1 MHPCVFTCASGVH
14 ATFHIHT
21 HPATRFIRDFLAFRQ
36 VPSAVMANP
45 RLSVLSKEESEQ
57 PMKRQ
62 SSMERFRALK
72 GTLVEVRLRKA
83 PRHGFGLAIA
93 GHRHRERMGTFICG
107 LNPEG
112 PAAKEGSLRPGDEIL
127 KVSETRSH
135 ASYL

>member
-1 MHPCVFTCASGVH
+1 MP
-14 ATFHIHT
+14 
-21 HPATRFIRDFLAFRQ
+21 PAAIAH
-36 VPSAVMANP
+36 P
-45 RLSVLSKEESEQ
+45 RLSELSKEETEQ

-93 GHRHRERMGTFICG
+93 GHRERARMGTFVCG

-127 KVSETRSH
+127 KASEETRNHLST
-135 ASYL
+135 

>member
-1 MHPCVFTCASGVH
+1 MP
-14 ATFHIHT
+14 
-21 HPATRFIRDFLAFRQ
+21 PAAI
-36 VPSAVMANP
+36 ANP
-45 RLSVLSKEESEQ
+45 RLSELSKDETEQ

-93 GHRHRERMGTFICG
+93 GHRQRERMGTFICG
-107 LNPEG
+107 LNPDG

-127 KVSETRSH
+127 KVREEAERGSV
-135 ASYL
+135 AK